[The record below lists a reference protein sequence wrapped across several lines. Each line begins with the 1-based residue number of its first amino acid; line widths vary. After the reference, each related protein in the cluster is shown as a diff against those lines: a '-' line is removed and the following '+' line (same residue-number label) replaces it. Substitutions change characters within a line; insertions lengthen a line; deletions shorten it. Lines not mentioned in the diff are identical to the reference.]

1 MDGIIVVDKPG
12 GMTSHDVVACVRRWS
27 GIRRVGH
34 AGTLDPLATGVLVL
48 CLGQATRL
56 SEYLMA
62 SPKQYR
68 ATILLGVE
76 TDTYD
81 REGKVVRRSP
91 VNVSRAQVEAA
102 LAEFVGRIAQVP
114 PIYSALKRAGTPLY
128 RLARQGREVERQAR
142 PVEIYALQLVD
153 WSPPQL
159 TIEVTCSP
167 GTYIRSLAHD
177 LGQRLGCG
185 AHLTA
190 LTRLASGEF
199 RLDQAVT
206 LDELSAAFAEGTWQR
221 YLLPMDT
228 ALQGLPALHLDA
240 RQAARIRR
248 GMALPAAPDPP
259 GPQARAYDPDGHLLA
274 ILKRSGDGSRWQ
286 PEKVFHTS
294 LKNIPLS
301 QAKGLTD
308 GPTRL

>member
-1 MDGIIVVDKPG
+1 MDGILIVNKPG
-12 GMTSHDVVACVRRWS
+12 GMTSHDVVARVHRWS

-81 REGKVVRRSP
+81 REGRVVRRSP
-91 VNVSRAQVEAA
+91 VNLSRAQVEAA
-102 LAEFVGRIAQVP
+102 LAEFVGKIAQVP
-114 PIYSALKRAGTPLY
+114 PMYSALKREGTPLY
-128 RLARQGREVERQAR
+128 RLARRGQEVERQAR
-142 PVEIYALQLVD
+142 QVEIYTLQLMD

-199 RLDQAVT
+199 RLEQAVT
-206 LDELSAAFAEGTWQR
+206 LDELSAAFMERTWQR
-221 YLLPMDT
+221 YLLPMDV

-240 RQAARIRR
+240 RQAARVRQ
-248 GMALPAAPDPP
+248 GMSLPAAPDHP
-259 GPQARAYDPDGHLLA
+259 GGPARAYDPEGHLVA
-274 ILKRSGDGSRWQ
+274 ILKRTQDGSHWR
-286 PEKVFHTS
+286 PEKVFQTS
-294 LKNIPLS
+294 
-301 QAKGLTD
+301 QV
-308 GPTRL
+308 

>member
-68 ATILLGVE
+68 AMILLGVE

-102 LAEFVGRIAQVP
+102 LAEFMG
-114 PIYSALKRAGTPLY
+114 
-128 RLARQGREVERQAR
+128 
-142 PVEIYALQLVD
+142 
-153 WSPPQL
+153 
-159 TIEVTCSP
+159 
-167 GTYIRSLAHD
+167 
-177 LGQRLGCG
+177 
-185 AHLTA
+185 
-190 LTRLASGEF
+190 
-199 RLDQAVT
+199 
-206 LDELSAAFAEGTWQR
+206 
-221 YLLPMDT
+221 
-228 ALQGLPALHLDA
+228 
-240 RQAARIRR
+240 
-248 GMALPAAPDPP
+248 
-259 GPQARAYDPDGHLLA
+259 
-274 ILKRSGDGSRWQ
+274 
-286 PEKVFHTS
+286 
-294 LKNIPLS
+294 
-301 QAKGLTD
+301 
-308 GPTRL
+308 